1 MSAATLTEK
10 LRIWKFT
17 FDGTTDPI
25 TLNQHLEQRAKAY
38 GVKVEKMPQA
48 IPGLEQNQPATR
60 SILG

>member
-1 MSAATLTEK
+1 MPGINEIFARPDE
-10 LRIWKFT
+10 II
-17 FDGTTDPI
+17 FDGTADPI